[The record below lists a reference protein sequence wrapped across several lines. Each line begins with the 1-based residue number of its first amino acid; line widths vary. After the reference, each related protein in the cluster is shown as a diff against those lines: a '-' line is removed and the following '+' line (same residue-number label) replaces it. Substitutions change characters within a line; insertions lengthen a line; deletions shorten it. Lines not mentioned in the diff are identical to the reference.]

1 MCEESVQA
9 HGKTQQDQLPPEEGI
24 NEKSAGSSR
33 LRTIIARQEI
43 GLVIILF
50 ILCAFLTW
58 QTDTF
63 LTSRNIF
70 NNLLF
75 FSWIAVAAF
84 GETLVILTAGI
95 DLSVGSVM
103 ALAGFVSAWLL
114 SYPLIVESIPEGPL
128 VVLAVIGGLIAGG
141 LVGWI
146 NGKLITRFNL
156 PPFIA
161 TLGMLSIAR
170 GITFGATGGWP
181 VRELPGS
188 FMLIGQYNVNL
199 GVWEVPLPVII
210 VLVVAIIMGLFLSET
225 VRGRHIYAVG
235 GNEEAVR
242 VSGADPKKIKMLVYT
257 TCAFFAGLAGLIM
270 TSRLGVAAPDA
281 ARSYEL
287 DIIAAVVIGGT
298 SLFGGVGTILG
309 TLIGA
314 AIMQVLR
321 NGLILLG
328 FPAYWQPAA
337 IGAVIILAVM
347 FDYWRKGRRNP

>member
-1 MCEESVQA
+1 MSDQTVISRSESTA
-9 HGKTQQDQLPPEEGI
+9 TSFGQL
-24 NEKSAGSSR
+24 
-33 LRTIIARQEI
+33 LRNFFARQEV
-43 GLVIILF
+43 GLLLIL
-50 ILCAFLTW
+50 LALAAFLTW

-84 GETLVILTAGI
+84 GETMVVITAGI

-103 ALAGFVSAWLL
+103 AFAGFTSAWLL
-114 SYPLIVESIPEGPL
+114 TYPPL
-128 VVLAVIGGLIAGG
+128 VEKFSEIPLVILAVVGGLFAGA

-146 NGKLITRFNL
+146 NGKLITRFRL

-181 VRELPGS
+181 IRDLPTT
-188 FMLIGQYNVNL
+188 FKQIGQYNVSIAI
-199 GVWEVPLPVII
+199 WEVPLPVII
-210 VLVVAIIMGLFLSET
+210 MLAVAVLSGFFLSET
-225 VRGRHIYAVG
+225 VNGRHIYAVG

-242 VSGADPKKIKMLVYT
+242 VSGANPKRVKMLVYT
-257 TCAFFAGLAGLIM
+257 LGGFLAGLAGLIM
-270 TSRLGVAAPDA
+270 TARLGVAAPDA
-281 ARSYEL
+281 ANGYEL

-298 SLFGGVGTILG
+298 SLFGGEGSILG

-321 NGLILLG
+321 NGLVLLG

-347 FDYWRKGRRNP
+347 FDYWRKERSQ

>member
-1 MCEESVQA
+1 MSEETVQA
-9 HGKTQQDQLPPEEGI
+9 QRGDQEDQLPPETGL
-24 NEKSAGSSR
+24 NEESVRSR
-33 LRTIIARQEI
+33 LRAIMARQEI
-43 GLVIILF
+43 GLIFILF
-50 ILCAFLTW
+50 IMCAFLTW

-75 FSWIAVAAF
+75 FSWIAIAAF
-84 GETLVILTAGI
+84 GQTLVVLTAGI

-114 SYPLIVESIPEGPL
+114 TYSPLGESIPEVPL

-141 LVGWI
+141 LVGWL

-170 GITFGATGGWP
+170 GITFGSTGGWP
-181 VRELPGS
+181 VRDLPAS

-199 GVWEVPLPVII
+199 LSWEVPLPII
-210 VLVVAIIMGLFLSET
+210 IMLVVAILVGLFLSET

-257 TCAFFAGLAGLIM
+257 SCAFLAGLAGLIM

-281 ARSYEL
+281 ARGYEL

-321 NGLILLG
+321 NGLVLLG

-337 IGAVIILAVM
+337 IGTVIILAVM
-347 FDYWRKGRRNP
+347 FDYWRKGRSSL

>member
-1 MCEESVQA
+1 MSEETVQA
-9 HGKTQQDQLPPEEGI
+9 QHRDQEDQRPPENGL
-24 NEKSAGSSR
+24 NEDSARSK
-33 LRTIIARQEI
+33 LRAILARQEI
-43 GLVIILF
+43 GLILILF
-50 ILCAFLTW
+50 VMCAFLTW

-75 FSWIAVAAF
+75 FSWIAIAAF

-103 ALAGFVSAWLL
+103 ALAGFAAAWLL
-114 SYPLIVESIPEGPL
+114 TFSPLVESIPEIPL

-181 VRELPGS
+181 VRELPAS
-188 FMLIGQYNVNL
+188 FMLIGQYNVNIS
-199 GVWEVPLPVII
+199 VWEVPLPII
-210 VLVVAIIMGLFLSET
+210 IMLVVAIIVALFLSET

-242 VSGADPKKIKMLVYT
+242 VSGVDPKKIKMFVYT
-257 TCAFFAGLAGLIM
+257 TCAFLAGLAGLIM

-321 NGLILLG
+321 NGLVLLG

-337 IGAVIILAVM
+337 IGAVIILAVT
-347 FDYWRKGRRNP
+347 FDYWRKGRSSL

>member
-1 MCEESVQA
+1 MNEETVQA
-9 HGKTQQDQLPPEEGI
+9 PGKEQIDQPPTETESIKEGA
-24 NEKSAGSSR
+24 KSR
-33 LRTIIARQEI
+33 LRSILARQEI
-43 GLVIILF
+43 GLIFILF
-50 ILCAFLTW
+50 IIGAFLTW

-75 FSWIAVAAF
+75 FSWIAIAAF
-84 GETLVILTAGI
+84 GETMVILTAGI

-103 ALAGFVSAWLL
+103 ALAGFTAAWLMT
-114 SYPLIVESIPEGPL
+114 YPPLVESIPEVPL
-128 VVLAVIGGLIAGG
+128 IVFAIIGSLIVGG
-141 LVGWI
+141 LVGWL
-146 NGKLITRFNL
+146 NGKLVTRFNL

-161 TLGMLSIAR
+161 TLGTLSIAR

-181 VRELPGS
+181 VRDLPKS
-188 FMLIGQYNVNL
+188 FRLIGQYNINL
-199 GVWEVPLPVII
+199 GIWEVPFPII
-210 VLVVAIIMGLFLSET
+210 IMLVVAILAALFLSET
-225 VRGRHIYAVG
+225 VSGRHIYAVG

-242 VSGADPKKIKMLVYT
+242 VSGADPKRIKILVYT
-257 TCAFFAGLAGLIM
+257 TCATLAGLAGLIM

-281 ARSYEL
+281 ARGYEL

-298 SLFGGVGTILG
+298 SLFGGAGTILG

-321 NGLILLG
+321 NGLVLLG

-337 IGAVIILAVM
+337 IGSVIILAVI
-347 FDYWRKGRRNP
+347 FDYWRKGKSE

>member
-1 MCEESVQA
+1 MSEETVQA
-9 HGKTQQDQLPPEEGI
+9 QRGDQKDQLPPETGLTKE
-24 NEKSAGSSR
+24 NVRSR
-33 LRTIIARQEI
+33 LRAITARQEI
-43 GLVIILF
+43 GLIFILF
-50 ILCAFLTW
+50 IMCAFLTW

-75 FSWIAVAAF
+75 FSWIAIAAF
-84 GETLVILTAGI
+84 GQTLVILTAGI

-114 SYPLIVESIPEGPL
+114 TYSTLVESIPEVPL

-141 LVGWI
+141 LVGWL

-181 VRELPGS
+181 VRALPAS

-199 GVWEVPLPVII
+199 LSWEVPLPII
-210 VLVVAIIMGLFLSET
+210 IMVVVAILVGLFLSET

-257 TCAFFAGLAGLIM
+257 SCAFLAGLAGLIM

-281 ARSYEL
+281 ARGYEL

-321 NGLILLG
+321 NGLVLLG

-347 FDYWRKGRRNP
+347 FDYWRKGRSSL